1 MRSLLFTP
9 LVSVALLVSGP
20 ASAQS
25 QSAMAGITHSLS
37 VVRFAL
43 HLETRLGPVDCELAG
58 SGSQQEILDCR
69 NEYGQVL
76 TDDQLAGIGLIKR
89 VDQDR

>member
-1 MRSLLFTP
+1 MRSLLLTP
-9 LVSVALLVSGP
+9 LVSLALLVSGP
-20 ASAQS
+20 ASA